1 MTRSSCSHGKLRGR
15 CGEYHG
21 AAKLPTLKALSA
33 KRTKASLT
41 AAAAAMAPS
50 TPPRVN
56 TLPTAAAAAMAPPSL
71 VSRQRTSGL
80 LDVLTHVLDADDDD
94 GRETEERG
102 EEDED
107 NNSSLSSPGDKRTA
121 AAEASS
127 GGAFDGRAATAAG
140 AAAAK
145 KMKRSAVSGDATPP
159 VVTSVVIKIEQP
171 ATILGRARNEATD
184 ATAAHQL
191 ARVASD
197 PAAVKSRGASFAHA
211 LHELTRSGDSEVAAA
226 VVTGQLAAALG
237 SMDEQVPRAL
247 SVADPKHD
255 DGPFAGLP
263 PLPSSSSSSM
273 SGRATRADTDDEG
286 PFAGFDAAAAVTGQ
300 LAAALG
306 SADEQA
312 SRVLWVAGQRY
323 DSGPFAELPPLPSSS
338 SSAPTAPTW
347 TDRATGADKDDG
359 LFGGFDFAA
368 AVTGQLSAALGSVD
382 EQAPR
387 KLTVA
392 DQQYNGGPFAGLP
405 PLPSSSLLTLSG
417 RSLSGRATRVG
428 TDDDN
433 PFGAF
438 HVTAVT
444 RRLRM
449 PPATQL
455 WSCDADDA
463 HNRPRA
469 IEVAP
474 NTHVEVLMIILSI
487 RI

>member
-1 MTRSSCSHGKLRGR
+1 MTRSSCSHGKLRAR

-21 AAKLPTLKALSA
+21 AAKPPTLKALSA
-33 KRTKASLT
+33 KRTKASRTTT
-41 AAAAAMAPS
+41 AAATAPS

-80 LDVLTHVLDADDDD
+80 LDLLTHVLDADDDD

-145 KMKRSAVSGDATPP
+145 KMKP
-159 VVTSVVIKIEQP
+159 SVASVMIKIEQP

-197 PAAVKSRGASFAHA
+197 PAAVKPRGASFAYA

-226 VVTGQLAAALG
+226 AVTGQLAAALG

-273 SGRATRADTDDEG
+273 SGRATHADTDDEG

-323 DSGPFAELPPLPSSS
+323 DSGPFAGLPPLPSSS

-359 LFGGFDFAA
+359 PFGGFDFAA

-417 RSLSGRATRVG
+417 RSLSSRATRAG

-438 HVTAVT
+438 DVTAVT

-474 NTHVEVLMIILSI
+474 NTHVEVRMIILSI